1 MFVKFILTLVIIN
14 YVIVNGFNTI
24 TSLQSSMKLYSPR
37 MKTIT
42 TTSMSHVEKDNNKN
56 KSIKDFMKVTFATVF
71 AVGSFANNVWSADYA
86 PSSAPPQLTPQ
97 VARQAPRAVQPGVP
111 EKWIYSKFLDEVEK
125 NDVEKVTFSPDGKKA
140 VGVNNDGDRFTVDI
154 PNDPNLLSFLVQH
167 KVEINVAPINN
178 NGGPGG
184 ADNAVVVPEGDLDR
198 AIQTFIVPGFLTSL
212 IFFVPAFKL
221 LFPSKE
227 ELNKVKNRQQQ
238 PRAGPRPPGLF
249 GGGGR
254 PGGGPGARGPGGLD
268 PESFAKSRA
277 KVDLTPV
284 TNTNFADV
292 AGCDSAKIE
301 LEEVVDFLKNPDKYT
316 DMGAKIP
323 RGCLLNGPP
332 GTGKTLLA
340 RAVAGEAGVPFISV
354 SGSEFVQIFVGVG
367 AARVRDLFR
376 QARENAPCIIFID
389 EIDAV
394 GRQRGSGGQNDE
406 REQTLNQLLVEMDGF
421 DGNPGVITIAA
432 TNRIDILDE
441 ALVRA
446 GRFDRKIEVSLP
458 DFKGRV
464 EILKVHARNKPLAPD
479 VDLEQIARRTPG
491 LSGASLKNLL
501 NEAAI
506 HATRTTKDVIE
517 WDDVDWAIDR
527 VTVGMEKNNKDALV
541 QDIELVAFH
550 EAGHAI
556 VGGLMPEY
564 DTVTKISIVP
574 RTSGAGGLT
583 FFSPLEDRLDNVVT
597 WHYLESQLAVAWG
610 GRVAEELVFGPSRV
624 TTGASGDLQQIFRIA
639 RAMVCELGM
648 SRLPPLNY
656 DFQSQGEGDVDWP
669 LSSWLKERINTE
681 ILRLASN
688 GYYTAKKIL
697 LENEELLWELARR
710 LVQDDSISQEEFHF
724 MLYEYKAK
732 TYPYS
737 LYGDTKVDQMPYQND
752 ADSIADDLFEAMP
765 KFSKLMPSIDEL
777 TDPIAIQNL
786 PALKK
791 KYEEDEQASLERM
804 RRPNPLLNED
814 WGKSKMEIIAEAQ
827 KAKAEDERKAKLFAM
842 LEEYQQEDAIKK
854 QLKAVKSARD
864 ATIKKM
870 LDNAVL

>member
-1 MFVKFILTLVIIN
+1 MMN
-14 YVIVNGFNTI
+14 NNENTMGKAFKA
-24 TSLQSSMKLYSPR
+24 SLAAVLAAGSMIGGVS
-37 MKTIT
+37 
-42 TTSMSHVEKDNNKN
+42 N
-56 KSIKDFMKVTFATVF
+56 A
-71 AVGSFANNVWSADYA
+71 ADYA
-86 PSSAPPQLTPQ
+86 PSSAPPTLTPQ
-97 VARQAPRAVQPGVP
+97 ITKTAPRAASAGAP

-125 NDVEKVTFSPDGKKA
+125 EHVEKVTFAPDGKKA
-140 VGVNNDGDRFTVDI
+140 VGVDDDGDRFTVDI

-167 KVEINVAPINN
+167 KVEINVAPINA
-178 NGGPGG
+178 NGGTG
-184 ADNAVVVPEGDLDR
+184 AADAAALVLPDSEVDR
-198 AIQTFIVPGFLTSL
+198 LIQTFVLPGLFTSL
-212 IFFVPAFKL
+212 IFLVPTFKL

-227 ELNKVKNRQQQ
+227 ELEKAKLPKAKAA
-238 PRAGPRPPGLF
+238 PRGPGLF

-254 PGGGPGARGPGGLD
+254 GPGGGARGPGGLD
-268 PESFAKSRA
+268 PEAFAKSKA

-284 TNTNFADV
+284 TNTGFADV

-323 RGCLLNGPP
+323 KGCLLNGPP

-354 SGSEFVQIFVGVG
+354 SGSEFVQVFVGVG
-367 AARVRDLFR
+367 AARVRDMFK
-376 QARENAPCIIFID
+376 QARENAPCIVFID

-394 GRQRGSGGQNDE
+394 GRQRGSGSSNDE

-421 DGNPGVITIAA
+421 DGNSGVITIAA

-446 GRFDRKIEVSLP
+446 GRFDRKIEIGLP
-458 DFKGRV
+458 DFKGRFEV
-464 EILKVHARNKPLAPD
+464 LKVHARNKPLAPD
-479 VDLEQIARRTPG
+479 VDLEQVARRTPG
-491 LSGASLKNLL
+491 LAGASLKNLL

-506 HATRTTKDVIE
+506 HAARTQKEIIE

-527 VTVGMEKNNKDALV
+527 VTVGMEKPNKDALV

-574 RTSGAGGLT
+574 RVSGAGGLT

-597 WHYLESQLAVAWG
+597 LHYLESQLAVAWG
-610 GRVAEELVFGPSRV
+610 GRVAEELVFGADKV

-656 DFQSQGEGDVDWP
+656 DFQSQGDGDVDWQ
-669 LSSWLKERINTE
+669 LSGWLKERINSE

-697 LENEELLWELARR
+697 MENEELLWELARR
-710 LVQDDSISQEEFHF
+710 LVQDDQVSQEEFHF
-724 MLYEYKAK
+724 MLYEYNAK

-737 LYGDTKVDQMPYQND
+737 MYGDTKVDQMPYQND
-752 ADSIADDLFEAMP
+752 PNSIADDLFKSIP
-765 KFSKLMPSIDEL
+765 KMSQMIPSASEL
-777 TDPIAIQNL
+777 TSPDAIAAL
-786 PALKK
+786 PALKAR
-791 KYEEDEQASLERM
+791 YEADEAVALEKM
-804 RRPNPLLNED
+804 RRPNPLADED

-827 KAKAEDERKAKLFAM
+827 KAKDEEERKTKLLKM
-842 LEEYQQEDAIKK
+842 LEEYQAEDELKREIKGAKENRDKAIKN
-854 QLKAVKSARD
+854 L
-864 ATIKKM
+864 
-870 LDNAVL
+870 LDVGVE

>member
-1 MFVKFILTLVIIN
+1 MIFNIIIVIVICTLVVQSFNVIN
-14 YVIVNGFNTI
+14 NNN
-24 TSLQSSMKLYSPR
+24 KLYSSSKILR
-37 MKTIT
+37 MMDENKKNGIKNTMKAT
-42 TTSMSHVEKDNNKN
+42 LASLLTTSV
-56 KSIKDFMKVTFATVF
+56 VA
-71 AVGSFANNVWSADYA
+71 GNVWAADYA
-86 PSSAPPQLTPQ
+86 PSSAPPQLAPQ
-97 VARQAPRAVQPGVP
+97 ATVQRPKAMQPGAP

-125 NDVEKVTFSPDGKKA
+125 NHVEKVTFSPDGKKA
-140 VGVNNDGDRFTVDI
+140 VGANDDGDRFTVDI

-167 KVEINVAPINN
+167 KVEINVAPLNQ

-184 ADNAVVVPEGDLDR
+184 DSAGVVLPDSETDR
-198 AIQTFIVPGFLTSL
+198 IIQTFVLPGLFASL
-212 IFFVPAFKL
+212 ILLVPTFQL

-227 ELNKVKNRQQQ
+227 DLEKAKDRS
-238 PRAGPRPPGLF
+238 RSGSRRPPGLF
-249 GGGGR
+249 GPGGARG
-254 PGGGPGARGPGGLD
+254 PGGPGARGPGGLD
-268 PESFAKSRA
+268 PDQFTKSKA

-284 TNTNFADV
+284 TNTNFSDV

-301 LEEVVDFLKNPDKYT
+301 LEEVVDFLKNPDRYT
-316 DMGAKIP
+316 EMGAKIP
-323 RGCLLNGPP
+323 KGALLSGPP

-354 SGSEFVQIFVGVG
+354 SGSEFVQVFVGVG

-376 QARENAPCIIFID
+376 QARENAPCIVFID
-389 EIDAV
+389 EIDAI
-394 GRQRGSGGQNDE
+394 GRSRGSGSTNDE

-421 DGNPGVITIAA
+421 DSNTGVITLAA
-432 TNRIDILDE
+432 TNRVDILDE

-446 GRFDRKIEVSLP
+446 GRFDRKIEVGLP
-458 DFKGRV
+458 DFKGRCDV
-464 EILKVHARNKPLAPD
+464 LKVHARNKPLAPD
-479 VDLEQIARRTPG
+479 VDLEQVARRTPG

-506 HATRTTKDVIE
+506 HAARDQKEIIE

-527 VTVGMEKNNKDALV
+527 VTVGLEKSNKDAMV

-574 RTSGAGGLT
+574 RSSGAGGLT

-597 WHYLESQLAVAWG
+597 WQYLESQLAVAWG
-610 GRVAEELVFGPSRV
+610 GRVAEELVFGPDKV

-669 LSSWLKERINTE
+669 LSTWLKEKINSE

-697 LENEELLWELARR
+697 MENEALLWELARR
-710 LVQDDSISQEEFHF
+710 LVQDDQVSQEEFHF
-724 MLYEYKAK
+724 MLYDYKAK
-732 TYPYS
+732 VHPYS
-737 LYGDTKVDQMPYQND
+737 LYGDTKVDEMPYQND
-752 ADSIADDLFEAMP
+752 PDSLAEDLWSQVPKMSELMP
-765 KFSKLMPSIDEL
+765 KENEL
-777 TDPIAIQNL
+777 TDPEAIAKL
-786 PALKK
+786 PALRQ
-791 KYEEDEQASLERM
+791 KYREDEAAALERM

-814 WGKSKMEIIAEAQ
+814 WGKSKMEIIAEAKQ
-827 KAKAEDERKAKLFAM
+827 AKAEEERRARLFKM
-842 LEEYQQEDAIKK
+842 LEEFQEEDETRKE
-854 QLKAVKSARD
+854 LKAVKAARE
-864 ATIKKM
+864 AAVRKM